1 MSAGGTGV
9 DDPDTEPRLSI
20 GAIAKLAEVS
30 TRTLRYYQEV
40 GLISPSGASPGG
52 NRRYSEADVVRLR
65 RVLEL
70 RNVMGFD
77 LDRIRVILSAEDRL
91 GDLRR
96 EARVGVTRRRRAEML
111 AEAAAINDRLLEQV
125 DDRLAVL
132 HGFADELHEKRARY
146 QALAEELGTTL
157 PG

>member
-1 MSAGGTGV
+1 MSREAAGA

-30 TRTLRYYQEV
+30 TRTLRYYQEL

-52 NRRYSEADVVRLR
+52 NRRYSEADVARLR

-77 LDRIRVILSAEDRL
+77 LDRIRVILTAEDRL

-96 EARVGVTRRRRAEML
+96 EARVGVTKRRRSEML
-111 AEAAAINDRLLEQV
+111 AEASAINDRLLQQV
-125 DDRLAVL
+125 DDKLAVL

-146 QALAEELGTTL
+146 QALAKELGTTL